1 MGERGTPVRRYA
13 TAMAALA
20 LTGLLIGI
28 PRRAHAQLTLAA
40 AQANAR
46 SASPE
51 LLAAR
56 EAAAA
61 SVARERQARGFGNPT
76 LSYGREQTSRGGQSN
91 AQNIAQLEQPFE
103 VGGQRGARI
112 AVARLLSATADE
124 RLAAAEVLLD
134 FEVARAFAAA
144 SAADGKLRVAEQGA
158 RAFAEAQR
166 VSDARLAAGDISGY
180 AGRRLRL
187 EAARFAALRAT
198 TALERR
204 AARLA
209 LASLLGIGAR
219 EGDTL
224 ALVPD
229 VDASLPTAAVLDSL
243 TAAALRQ
250 RAELRIAVLEAETRA
265 AEMQLA
271 ARERVPTPS
280 VSVGYKGE
288 RVADPQLGSLTG
300 FSGYVVGFSI
310 PLPMFDRREASVDA
324 ASGDARAARAL
335 VVAIRRRVER
345 EVAEAYDAFAAVE
358 EQRRLLAPHLGDES
372 RAAMRAVQLA
382 YAEGEI
388 SLVEWLDAVRSYQ
401 EAELTALNLH
411 AEAATRRAA
420 LDRAI
425 GARRSSPVSLRR

>member
-1 MGERGTPVRRYA
+1 MRRYA
-13 TAMAALA
+13 TAIIALA
-20 LTGLLIGI
+20 LTGLIAGL
-28 PRRAHAQLTLAA
+28 PRRVHAQLTLAA
-40 AQANAR
+40 AQATAR
-46 SASPE
+46 AASPE

-76 LSYGREQTSRGGQSN
+76 LSYGREQTARGAQSN
-91 AQNIAQLEQPFE
+91 AQNIAQLEQSLE

-124 RLAAAEVLLD
+124 RLAAAEALLD

-209 LASLLGIGAR
+209 LASLLGVGAR
-219 EGDTL
+219 ENDTLTL
-224 ALVPD
+224 ALEPD

-250 RAELRIAVLEAETRA
+250 RAELRVAVLEAETRE

-271 ARERVPTPS
+271 SRDRVPTPS

-310 PLPMFDRREASVDA
+310 PLPIFDRRQASVDA

-388 SLVEWLDAVRSYQ
+388 SLVEWLDAVRAYQ
-401 EAELTALNLH
+401 EAELTALTLQ